1 MITESYKCALNK
13 QQPIQ
18 SPEQSFASLE
28 FLLQQ
33 LKNKEL
39 DPRQTM
45 KDAEAFYK
53 SVNKNRKKNQLKEP
67 YTFPGVNSTKKVFK
81 LKDEF
86 YSILSTLPKFN
97 TQQEFFSYKEITTYF
112 TMYILSNKENIL
124 NCNDISIAHVENDPL
139 GKLFNV
145 KHFRR
150 NQVHQL
156 IQQHIVYQ
164 DHL

>member
-13 QQPIQ
+13 QQTIQ

-33 LKNKEL
+33 LKNK
-39 DPRQTM
+39 DPGQTM
-45 KDAEAFYK
+45 KDAETF
-53 SVNKNRKKNQLKEP
+53 SVNKNRKKNQEP
-67 YTFPGVNSTKKVFK
+67 YTFPGVNCTKKVFK

-150 NQVHQL
+150 NQVHHL

>member
-28 FLLQQ
+28 LQQ
-33 LKNKEL
+33 LKNK
-39 DPRQTM
+39 DPI
-45 KDAEAFYK
+45 KNAETF
-53 SVNKNRKKNQLKEP
+53 SVKKNQEP
-67 YTFPGVNSTKKVFK
+67 YTFPGVNCTKKVFK

-150 NQVHQL
+150 NQVHHL